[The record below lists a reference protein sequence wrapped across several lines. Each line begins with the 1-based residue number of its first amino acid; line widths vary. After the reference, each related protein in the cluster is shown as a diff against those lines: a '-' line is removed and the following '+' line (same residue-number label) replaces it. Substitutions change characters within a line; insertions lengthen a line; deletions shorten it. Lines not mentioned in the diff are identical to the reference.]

1 MNEQYNH
8 MDIDSLINSISETES
23 WKKLKNNEV
32 KLSVYQKF
40 IEIKKL
46 IKKIYIENN
55 LKISDMLEFIQ
66 RVFDKTNIIEEIEIG
81 SNYLELRYKNAE
93 IIPESSSYEPVL
105 KYKTVLLNNSQN
117 YTRVTLYKLMFNL
130 PIKPNEVSNK
140 NSNVE
145 KNKNRQNSNFNNQS
159 NSNISNF
166 PNNLNN
172 SNMPNNSTYLN
183 NFENDNSTNTSNN
196 LNNSNYQNNQNNQN
210 IQNNQYLNKNPILT
224 DPANGKQIQLI
235 YKLLREIN
243 QKENAYKYI
252 KENFHINR
260 SSELKNITIEQAE
273 IITKQLEKI
282 KKNEKF
288 QSLKQ
293 QHGMNTNEIKELEN
307 ISKQNN
313 QNIQNNP
320 NDQIDSNEPNIETL
334 DKLDDLPNIEKF
346 NQLRKNI
353 GNKEAVKNQIN
364 ETNKS
369 IEQKTSSQSE
379 TIEVIDNEIIDLSS
393 I

>member
-1 MNEQYNH
+1 MKMNEQNNH

-23 WKKLKNNEV
+23 WKKLKNNKISNEKNEV

-46 IKKIYIENN
+46 IKKICMENN
-55 LKISDMLEFIQ
+55 LNFSNILEFIQ
-66 RVFDKTNIIEEIEIG
+66 RLFDESNIIEEIEIG
-81 SNYLELRYKNAE
+81 ANYLELRYKNAE
-93 IIPESSSYEPVL
+93 ITSSVCSYEPVL
-105 KYKTVLLNNSQN
+105 KYKTVLLQKSQN

-130 PIKPNEVSNK
+130 PNKVNEGFNKKTSTLENK
-140 NSNVE
+140 NN
-145 KNKNRQNSNFNNQS
+145 QNTNFNNQT
-159 NSNISNF
+159 NSNITNNFGSKNF
-166 PNNLNN
+166 P
-172 SNMPNNSTYLN
+172 
-183 NFENDNSTNTSNN
+183 NTSNN
-196 LNNSNYQNNQNNQN
+196 LNNQYTKTYQP
-210 IQNNQYLNKNPILT
+210 NQYINKNPILT
-224 DPANGKQIQLI
+224 DPANEKQIQLI
-235 YKLLREIN
+235 YKLLRKIN

-313 QNIQNNP
+313 QNNP
-320 NDQIDSNEPNIETL
+320 NNQNDSKEPNIETL
-334 DKLDDLPNIEKF
+334 DKLNELPNIEEF
-346 NQLRKNI
+346 NQVRKNI
-353 GNKEAVKNQIN
+353 GNKEAVKNESNDPN
-364 ETNKS
+364 ES
-369 IEQKTSSQSE
+369 IEQKTSSQLE
-379 TIEVIDNEIIDLSS
+379 TIEVIDDEIIDLSS

>member
-23 WKKLKNNEV
+23 WKKLKNNEI

-46 IKKIYIENN
+46 IKKTYIENN

-66 RVFDKTNIIEEIEIG
+66 RVFDKTDIIEEIEIG

-93 IIPESSSYEPVL
+93 IIPETSSYEPVL
-105 KYKTVLLNNSQN
+105 KYKTVLLKNSQN

-130 PIKPNEVSNK
+130 PIKPNEESNK
-140 NSNVE
+140 NINAS
-145 KNKNRQNSNFNNQS
+145 KNNQNSNFNNQS
-159 NSNISNF
+159 NSNISN
-166 PNNLNN
+166 N
-172 SNMPNNSTYLN
+172 LN
-183 NFENDNSTNTSNN
+183 NFENNNSTNTSNN

-210 IQNNQYLNKNPILT
+210 QQGNQYLNKNPILT

-243 QKENAYKYI
+243 QKETAYKYI

-313 QNIQNNP
+313 QNIQNIQNFQ
-320 NDQIDSNEPNIETL
+320 NNQNEQIESNEPNIETL
-334 DKLDDLPNIEKF
+334 DKLDDLPNIEEF
-346 NQLRKNI
+346 NQVRKNI

>member
-1 MNEQYNH
+1 MKMNEQNNH

-23 WKKLKNNEV
+23 WKKLKNNKISNEKNEV

-46 IKKIYIENN
+46 IKKICMENN
-55 LKISDMLEFIQ
+55 LNFSNILEFIQ
-66 RVFDKTNIIEEIEIG
+66 RLFDESNIIEEIEIG
-81 SNYLELRYKNAE
+81 ANYLELRYKNAE
-93 IIPESSSYEPVL
+93 ITSSVCSYEPVL
-105 KYKTVLLNNSQN
+105 KYKTVLLQKSQN

-130 PIKPNEVSNK
+130 PNKVNEGFNKKTSTLENK
-140 NSNVE
+140 NN
-145 KNKNRQNSNFNNQS
+145 QNTNFNNQP
-159 NSNISNF
+159 NSNITNNFGSKNF
-166 PNNLNN
+166 PN
-172 SNMPNNSTYLN
+172 
-183 NFENDNSTNTSNN
+183 TSNI
-196 LNNSNYQNNQNNQN
+196 L
-210 IQNNQYLNKNPILT
+210 NNQYTKTYQPNQYINKNPILT
-224 DPANGKQIQLI
+224 DPANEKQIQLI

-243 QKENAYKYI
+243 QKEIAYKYI

-313 QNIQNNP
+313 QNNP
-320 NDQIDSNEPNIETL
+320 NNQNDSKEPNIETL
-334 DKLDDLPNIEKF
+334 DKLNELPNIEEF
-346 NQLRKNI
+346 NQVRKNI
-353 GNKEAVKNQIN
+353 GNKEAVKNESNDTN
-364 ETNKS
+364 ES
-369 IEQKTSSQSE
+369 IEQKTSSQLE
-379 TIEVIDNEIIDLSS
+379 TIEVIDDEIIDLSS
-393 I
+393 V

>member
-1 MNEQYNH
+1 MKMNEQNNH

-23 WKKLKNNEV
+23 WKKLKNNKISNEKNEV

-46 IKKIYIENN
+46 IKKIYMENN
-55 LKISDMLEFIQ
+55 LNFSNILEFIQ
-66 RVFDKTNIIEEIEIG
+66 RLFDESNIIEEIEIG
-81 SNYLELRYKNAE
+81 ANYLELRYKNAE
-93 IIPESSSYEPVL
+93 ITSSVCSYEPVL
-105 KYKTVLLNNSQN
+105 KYKTVLLQKSQN
-117 YTRVTLYKLMFNL
+117 YTRVTLYKLIFNL
-130 PIKPNEVSNK
+130 PSKVNEGFNKKTSTLENK
-140 NSNVE
+140 NN
-145 KNKNRQNSNFNNQS
+145 QNTNFNNQP
-159 NSNISNF
+159 NSNITNNFGNKNF
-166 PNNLNN
+166 P
-172 SNMPNNSTYLN
+172 
-183 NFENDNSTNTSNN
+183 NTSNN
-196 LNNSNYQNNQNNQN
+196 LNNQYTKTYQP
-210 IQNNQYLNKNPILT
+210 NQYINKNPILT
-224 DPANGKQIQLI
+224 DPANEKQIQLI

-313 QNIQNNP
+313 QNNP
-320 NDQIDSNEPNIETL
+320 NNQNDSKEPNIETL
-334 DKLDDLPNIEKF
+334 DKLNKLPNIEEF
-346 NQLRKNI
+346 NQVRKNI
-353 GNKEAVKNQIN
+353 GNKEAVKNESNDPN
-364 ETNKS
+364 ES
-369 IEQKTSSQSE
+369 IEQKTSSQLE
-379 TIEVIDNEIIDLSS
+379 TIEVIDDEIIDLSS

>member
-1 MNEQYNH
+1 MKMNEQNNH

-23 WKKLKNNEV
+23 WKKLKNNKISNEKNEV

-46 IKKIYIENN
+46 IKKICMENN
-55 LKISDMLEFIQ
+55 LNFPNILEFIQ
-66 RVFDKTNIIEEIEIG
+66 RLFDESNIIEEIEIG
-81 SNYLELRYKNAE
+81 ANYLELRYKNAE
-93 IIPESSSYEPVL
+93 ITSSVCSYEPVL
-105 KYKTVLLNNSQN
+105 KYKTVLLQKSQN

-130 PIKPNEVSNK
+130 PNKVNEGFNKKTSTLENK
-140 NSNVE
+140 NN
-145 KNKNRQNSNFNNQS
+145 QNTNFNNQP
-159 NSNISNF
+159 NSNITNNFGSKNF
-166 PNNLNN
+166 P
-172 SNMPNNSTYLN
+172 
-183 NFENDNSTNTSNN
+183 NTSNN
-196 LNNSNYQNNQNNQN
+196 LNNQYTKTYQP
-210 IQNNQYLNKNPILT
+210 NQYINKNPILT
-224 DPANGKQIQLI
+224 DPANEKQIQLI

-313 QNIQNNP
+313 QNNP
-320 NDQIDSNEPNIETL
+320 NNQNDSKEPNIETL
-334 DKLDDLPNIEKF
+334 DKLNELPNIEEF
-346 NQLRKNI
+346 NQVRKNI
-353 GNKEAVKNQIN
+353 GNKEAVKNESNDPN
-364 ETNKS
+364 ES
-369 IEQKTSSQSE
+369 IEQKTSSQLE
-379 TIEVIDNEIIDLSS
+379 TIEVIDDEIIDLSS

>member
-1 MNEQYNH
+1 MKMNEQNNH

-23 WKKLKNNEV
+23 WKKLKNNKSSNEKNEV

-46 IKKIYIENN
+46 IKKICMENN
-55 LKISDMLEFIQ
+55 LNISNIVEFIQ
-66 RVFDKTNIIEEIEIG
+66 RLFDESNIIEEIEIG
-81 SNYLELRYKNAE
+81 TNYLELRYKNAE
-93 IIPESSSYEPVL
+93 ITSSVCSYEPVL
-105 KYKTVLLNNSQN
+105 KYKTVLLQKSQN
-117 YTRVTLYKLMFNL
+117 YTRVILYKLMFNL
-130 PIKPNEVSNK
+130 PNKVNEGFNKKTNTLENK
-140 NSNVE
+140 NN
-145 KNKNRQNSNFNNQS
+145 QNTNFNNQP
-159 NSNISNF
+159 NSNITNNFGSKNF
-166 PNNLNN
+166 P
-172 SNMPNNSTYLN
+172 
-183 NFENDNSTNTSNN
+183 NTSNN
-196 LNNSNYQNNQNNQN
+196 LNNQYTKTYQP
-210 IQNNQYLNKNPILT
+210 NQYISKNPILT
-224 DPANGKQIQLI
+224 DPANEKQIQLI

-313 QNIQNNP
+313 QNNP
-320 NDQIDSNEPNIETL
+320 NNQNDSKEPNIETL
-334 DKLDDLPNIEKF
+334 DKLNELPNIEEF
-346 NQLRKNI
+346 NQVRKNI
-353 GNKEAVKNQIN
+353 GNKEAVKNESNDTN
-364 ETNKS
+364 ES
-369 IEQKTSSQSE
+369 IEQKTSSQLE
-379 TIEVIDNEIIDLSS
+379 TIEVIDDEIIDLSS

>member
-1 MNEQYNH
+1 MKMNEQNNH

-23 WKKLKNNEV
+23 WKKLKNNKISNEKNEV

-46 IKKIYIENN
+46 IKKICMENN
-55 LKISDMLEFIQ
+55 LNFSNILEFIQ
-66 RVFDKTNIIEEIEIG
+66 RLFDESNIIEEIEIG
-81 SNYLELRYKNAE
+81 ANYLELRYKNAE
-93 IIPESSSYEPVL
+93 ITSSVCSYEPVL
-105 KYKTVLLNNSQN
+105 KYKTVLLQKSQN

-130 PIKPNEVSNK
+130 PNKVNEGFNKKTSTLENK
-140 NSNVE
+140 NN
-145 KNKNRQNSNFNNQS
+145 QNTNFNNQP
-159 NSNISNF
+159 NSNITNNFGSKNF
-166 PNNLNN
+166 P
-172 SNMPNNSTYLN
+172 
-183 NFENDNSTNTSNN
+183 NTSNN
-196 LNNSNYQNNQNNQN
+196 LNNQYTKTYQP
-210 IQNNQYLNKNPILT
+210 NQYINKNPILT
-224 DPANGKQIQLI
+224 DPANEKQIQLI

-243 QKENAYKYI
+243 QKEIAYKYI

-313 QNIQNNP
+313 QNNP
-320 NDQIDSNEPNIETL
+320 NNQNDSKEPNIETL
-334 DKLDDLPNIEKF
+334 DKLNELPNIEEF
-346 NQLRKNI
+346 NQVRKNI
-353 GNKEAVKNQIN
+353 GNKEAVKNESNDTN
-364 ETNKS
+364 ES
-369 IEQKTSSQSE
+369 IEQKTSSQLE
-379 TIEVIDNEIIDLSS
+379 TIEVIDDEIIDLSS
-393 I
+393 V